1 MTDSHNSTE
10 TFVSVRGYPNY
21 EISNF
26 ARIRNLK
33 NMTIHQAKL
42 NFYLVNDEG
51 RKMFSVNRLIAK
63 HFLPDY
69 NEEDYVINID
79 NNRENNNVS
88 NLKMESARQATIRGQ
103 RNKSSK
109 YHGVSYSKDKQKYY
123 TYIKINKKMIN
134 LGFYENEDE
143 AAQIYN
149 KYALKEFRD
158 KAILNVISC
167 N

>member
-10 TFVSVRGYPNY
+10 TFVSVQGYPNY
-21 EISNF
+21 EISNL

-51 RKMFSVNRLIAK
+51 RKMFSVNRLVAK

-69 NEEDYVINID
+69 REEDNVINID
-79 NNRENNNVS
+79 GNRDNNNVG
-88 NLKMESARQATIRGQ
+88 NLKIESLRQTMIRNAK
-103 RNKSSK
+103 NKSSK
-109 YHGVSYSKDKQKYY
+109 YHGVSFAKDRNKYK
-123 TYIKINKKMIN
+123 TYIKKNKKFIN
-134 LGFYENEDE
+134 LGYYENEDE
-143 AAQIYN
+143 AAQVYN
-149 KYALKEFRD
+149 NHAIKEFGD